1 MRSDGPLAHSP
12 TLSAASGV
20 SSEIG
25 THRLPPGT
33 LVGEYVLETFLG
45 AGAMGEVYAG
55 HHPVIGKKV
64 AIKVLRRELASSEEA
79 AERFT
84 REARAVNQ
92 VDHPNVID
100 VFAYGRL
107 DDGRLYLVMDL
118 CAGMSLR
125 ARLADGALAIG
136 DALEILQPIADA
148 LDAANGRSPESN
160 SKAITPRA

>member
-1 MRSDGPLAHSP
+1 
-12 TLSAASGV
+12 
-20 SSEIG
+20 
-25 THRLPPGT
+25 
-33 LVGEYVLETFLG
+33 
-45 AGAMGEVYAG
+45 MGEVYAG

-64 AIKVLRRELASSEEA
+64 AIKVLRKELASSEEA

-118 CAGMSLR
+118 VAGETLR
-125 ARLADGALAIG
+125 ARARRRRARGRRRARRSSI
-136 DALEILQPIADA
+136 
-148 LDAANGRSPESN
+148 RSPKRS
-160 SKAITPRA
+160 TPRTRAASSIAISSPTTS

>member
-1 MRSDGPLAHSP
+1 MADTPLAHSP
-12 TLSAASGV
+12 TIAAPSSPSGPASGEV
-20 SSEIG
+20 RGREQRLAAG
-25 THRLPPGT
+25 TP
-33 LVGEYVLETFLG
+33 VGEYVIDDALG

-64 AIKVLRRELASSEEA
+64 AIKVLRKELATSEEA

-118 CAGMSLR
+118 VAGESLR
-125 ARLADGALAIG
+125 ARLA
-136 DALEILQPIADA
+136 
-148 LDAANGRSPESN
+148 
-160 SKAITPRA
+160 